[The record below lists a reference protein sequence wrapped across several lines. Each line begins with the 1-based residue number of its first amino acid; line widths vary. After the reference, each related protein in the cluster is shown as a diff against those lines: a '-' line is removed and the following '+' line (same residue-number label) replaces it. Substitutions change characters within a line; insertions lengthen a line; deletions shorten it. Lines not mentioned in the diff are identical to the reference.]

1 MPAARMSLTFQDLV
15 IIQLSNQERD
25 SQTITLENVGKAI
38 SAMHRDGIVVLENA
52 VNPDHIDKLN
62 SVLSA
67 DAEILAKLPTTHFNN
82 TEVHIISLSP
92 I

>member
-1 MPAARMSLTFQDLV
+1 MSLTFQDLV
-15 IIQLSNQERD
+15 KIQLSDQERD

-62 SVLSA
+62 SVLSV
-67 DAEILAKLPTTHFNN
+67 DAEIIAKLPTTHFNDVG
-82 TEVHIISLSP
+82 VHIISLSP